1 MTAHTKDALGTYA
14 QPADRRHEPAP
25 SPPAGVPG
33 TIRDVPLL
41 GRIVH
46 IAPTTEGPRAI
57 SKNALVKPDA
67 VERYLRGKFGSQ
79 LCAALSAMERLAATM
94 STDTLNDEAIRLY
107 EIFRPDVPSGKP
119 GWDAKGVLDLDLS
132 THSCAGSANK
142 SSNDRDISTR
152 QAGNRGQRASFGD
165 RVGTRQV
172 RDVPKRGGDQ
182 EYYARLKREE
192 RVEVKLSG
200 HSAR

>member
-1 MTAHTKDALGTYA
+1 MKVIRIDRAPVLTLWASVVAERLGWPHDTALTLGRAVAGMTAHTKDALGTYA

-119 GWDAKGVLDLDLS
+119 GCDAKGVLDLDLI
-132 THSCAGSANK
+132 HALVRRK
-142 SSNDRDISTR
+142 R
-152 QAGNRGQRASFGD
+152 Q
-165 RVGTRQV
+165 
-172 RDVPKRGGDQ
+172 Q
-182 EYYARLKREE
+182 E
-192 RVEVKLSG
+192 
-200 HSAR
+200 